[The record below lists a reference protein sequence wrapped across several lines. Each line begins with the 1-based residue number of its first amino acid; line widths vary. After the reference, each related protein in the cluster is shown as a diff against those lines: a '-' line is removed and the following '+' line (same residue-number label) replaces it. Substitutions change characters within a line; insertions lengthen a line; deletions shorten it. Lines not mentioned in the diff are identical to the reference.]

1 MTDLFNE
8 LNEVINK
15 QLFKEMNMTKE
26 KKPVN
31 LGWVRLLLANEIY
44 ENTESQSFAA
54 TGEIQKA
61 WHEGVVEGLKIAMKA
76 IGEEDED

>member
-26 KKPVN
+26 KKSVN

-54 TGEIQKA
+54 TGELQKA